1 MAKRGEKQPWKVR
14 FEYENGICGQRAFTD
29 EWSAEHAA
37 EQIRENGERRELAVT
52 VEVFHA

>member
-37 EQIRENGERRELAVT
+37 EKIRENGERRELAVT